1 MAYRRTPATKHD
13 SSDTRK
19 YHLRRSP
26 TSHRLLRIEPSPDQA
41 ARRPVLVPLHTNLRR
56 RPSRFQ
62 SAEKLQDDPMTHVQ
76 LGSKRKRVASANEN
90 AHAGGRPT
98 RGSGRLKRLRSDP
111 YGTSDAGE
119 ASEMDVDDT
128 PASTRWSASASDEES
143 LSELSSDDQAETK
156 DHLINVATAKELQR
170 LRKDY
175 LIRLYTSAGLSDDA
189 DALTK
194 TEIIDSIVA
203 ARDDVADLPPSSPRG
218 GSSDERE
225 NDADEEEVT
234 HTPTP
239 AARSRY
245 ANGLRRRA
253 TVTETNGIPR
263 PGKGRSLSMGHL
275 LNPAV
280 IDPSTVAS
288 GSNLGDSVSSPAR
301 RRKPSRGLTQLATA
315 PSFRTSF
322 PPLAHAV
329 SSPPATRLRS
339 RKPSAATPTATT
351 FSLSAPISS
360 ASASA
365 PAPAMFP
372 TSGFPFPVQHRG
384 TAGAAPRTRAGK
396 GKGKQVEFIG
406 AEQEKERAR
415 ERERRMLADESD
427 LTELDEEDGDDDD
440 DALATPGPGDPSP
453 RRLRSKDKERD
464 RLNGLGMN
472 GKGKENVGLKLTTNG
487 DSRRVTPARRA
498 KQSSSSCGPEEVD
511 VDVDEEEEEEVGVEA
526 QLEDDDEEE
535 DQLATPKRNR
545 HPRWGQQ
552 KRTLSPLEEM
562 AQRTPL
568 ARRLRPRTRRS
579 GDVQPPS
586 SEVDGD
592 GDDEQE
598 DDDDDDEEGTVDA
611 GEEEEGVEEEEEED
625 DEEEQTIAVEPRKL
639 RNGKIVGD
647 EMEMDEDAE
656 EEVEVELDEELDEEA
671 EEDVEVDAE
680 GETDE
685 DPEAEEDEPMEEDD
699 VDLTIATAKTLV
711 RLRRDD
717 LVRLCETRDLEAVG
731 TKPQLAEA
739 LLQWRDRHAD
749 ASSPSSTGTVTGHN
763 RPPSTAVANTKRR
776 ARNGSQSQN
785 TPVLLRSERV
795 HIDEPRTPEP
805 VGGPVNEPELELDL
819 ESLGLEDREIPPEK
833 LLKLEKIGSGGFKDV
848 FIGKLKGRRIA
859 ISEFRGQL
867 SAMDIK
873 ELKLLGGF
881 DHPNI
886 VRFLGVSIPENTR
899 ETPVMIVS
907 ELCSNGDLFDYVR
920 NVPAPTLAKV
930 LTMMLDV
937 ARGLEY
943 LHLRKPSVIH
953 RDCKSSNILI
963 TAKGTAKIADFGL
976 AKVKQSTRSMV
987 RSLVGTV
994 NWQAPELWHAEPKYN
1009 HKVDVFSCAMVYWEM
1024 LQWHAKEKKF
1034 PWEGMNEHAIY
1045 DIVGKQKQR
1054 PSTTNPNLRKQWSN
1068 AIVDLIERMWAH
1080 QHEDR
1085 PTMSEVVE
1093 ALEEIKK

>member
-1 MAYRRTPATKHD
+1 MAYRRTSPTRHD
-13 SSDTRK
+13 PSNYRTK

-26 TSHRLLRIEPSPDQA
+26 TSHRLLRIESTPEQGP
-41 ARRPVLVPLHTNLRR
+41 RRPVLVPLHTNLRR

-62 SAEKLQDDPMTHVQ
+62 SSEKLQDDPMTHVQ

-111 YGTSDAGE
+111 YEPSEAGE
-119 ASEMDVDDT
+119 ASGMDVDDT
-128 PASTRWSASASDEES
+128 PASTGWSASASDDET
-143 LSELSSDDQAETK
+143 LSELSSDEDQAETTE
-156 DHLINVATAKELQR
+156 DHLINVASAKELQR

-189 DALTK
+189 DVLTK

-239 AARSRY
+239 AGRSRY
-245 ANGLRRRA
+245 TNGLRRRA
-253 TVTETNGIPR
+253 TVNESNGAIPR

-275 LNPAV
+275 LNNPAV

-288 GSNLGDSVSSPAR
+288 GSNLVGDSVSSPAR
-301 RRKPSRGLTQLATA
+301 SVVSRRKPSRGLGLATA

-322 PPLAHAV
+322 PPLAHNV

-339 RKPSAATPTATT
+339 RKPSAATITTSATATT
-351 FSLSAPISS
+351 TPFSLSAPLSS
-360 ASASA
+360 AS
-365 PAPAMFP
+365 
-372 TSGFPFPVQHRG
+372 
-384 TAGAAPRTRAGK
+384 
-396 GKGKQVEFIG
+396 EL
-406 AEQEKERAR
+406 EKERAR
-415 ERERRMLADESD
+415 ERERRTLADESD
-427 LTELDEEDGDDDD
+427 LTELEEEDEDT
-440 DALATPGPGDPSP
+440 LPTPGPGDPSP

-472 GKGKENVGLKLTTNG
+472 GGGSGKGKENVGLKMV

-498 KQSSSSCGPEEVD
+498 KQPQQSSCGPEEVD
-511 VDVDEEEEEEVGVEA
+511 VDVDDEEEEVEVEAQVEEEEEE
-526 QLEDDDEEE
+526 EEE
-535 DQLATPKRNR
+535 DQLATPTRNR
-545 HPRWGQQ
+545 HSRWGQKQ
-552 KRTLSPLEEM
+552 RALSPLEEV
-562 AQRTPL
+562 QRTPL

-579 GDVQPPS
+579 GDAQPPPN
-586 SEVDGD
+586 EVDGD

-598 DDDDDDEEGTVDA
+598 DDDDDDDEGTVDDGA
-611 GEEEEGVEEEEEED
+611 EEGVVEED
-625 DEEEQTIAVEPRKL
+625 DEEEDDGEQEQMIAVEPRKL

-647 EMEMDEDAE
+647 EMEM
-656 EEVEVELDEELDEEA
+656 EVEEELDEEAEEELDEEAEEELDEEAEEELDEA

-685 DPEAEEDEPMEEDD
+685 DPEAEAEEDEPMEEDD

-717 LVRLCETRDLEAVG
+717 LIRLCETRDLEAVG

-739 LLQWRDRHAD
+739 LLHWRDQHTD
-749 ASSPSSTGTVTGHN
+749 ASSPSSTGTVTGHAHN
-763 RPPSTAVANTKRR
+763 RPPSTAVANPKQRR
-776 ARNGSQSQN
+776 RNASQSQL
-785 TPVLLRSERV
+785 TPVLLRSQRV

-805 VGGPVNEPELELDL
+805 VATVGEPELELDL
-819 ESLGLEDREIPPEK
+819 ESLGLDDREIPPEK
-833 LLKLEKIGSGGFKDV
+833 LQKLEKIGSGGFKDV

-920 NVPAPTLAKV
+920 NVPAPSLAKV
-930 LTMMLDV
+930 LAMMLDV

-1024 LQWHAKEKKF
+1024 LQWQAKEKKF

-1093 ALEEIKK
+1093 TLEEMKK

>member
-1 MAYRRTPATKHD
+1 MAYRRSPPSRHD
-13 SSDTRK
+13 DTHNRK

-26 TSHRLLRIEPSPDQA
+26 NSHRLLRHETTPEHGPV
-41 ARRPVLVPLHTNLRR
+41 RPVLVPLHTNLRR
-56 RPSRFQ
+56 RPSRLA
-62 SAEKLQDDPMTHVQ
+62 SSDKSQDDPMPPAQ
-76 LGSKRKRVASANEN
+76 LGSKRKRVPSANEN

-111 YGTSDAGE
+111 YDPSEAGE
-119 ASEMDVDDT
+119 ASEMDVDA
-128 PASTRWSASASDEES
+128 PASKRWSASASDDES
-143 LSELSSDDQAETK
+143 LSDLSSDDDQAETTD
-156 DHLINVATAKELQR
+156 DHLINAASAKELQR
-170 LRKDY
+170 LRKDD
-175 LIRLYTSAGLSDDA
+175 LVRLYTAAGLSDEA

-194 TEIIDSIVA
+194 SEIIDSIVA

-218 GSSDERE
+218 ASSDEQD

-239 AARSRY
+239 AGRSRY
-245 ANGLRRRA
+245 TNGLRRRA
-253 TVTETNGIPR
+253 TVNESNGAMSR
-263 PGKGRSLSMGHL
+263 PGKNRSLSMGHL
-275 LNPAV
+275 LNPA
-280 IDPSTVAS
+280 IAHLSTVAS
-288 GSNLGDSVSSPAR
+288 GSKLNGDSVSSPAR
-301 RRKPSRGLTQLATA
+301 RKPSRLATA

-322 PPLAHAV
+322 PPLHNTV

-339 RKPSAATPTATT
+339 RKASATSSA
-351 FSLSAPISS
+351 FSLSAPLSS
-360 ASASA
+360 ASASS
-365 PAPAMFP
+365 PAMF
-372 TSGFPFPVQHRG
+372 TNGFPFPTQRA
-384 TAGAAPRTRAGK
+384 TAAPKTRGK
-396 GKGKQVEFIG
+396 GKGKQVEFSG
-406 AEQEKERAR
+406 ELADDLSEREKERAR
-415 ERERRMLADESD
+415 ERERRTLAEESD
-427 LTELDEEDGDDDD
+427 LTELDDDE
-440 DALATPGPGDPSP
+440 APTSAAGDPSP
-453 RRLRSKDKERD
+453 RRLRSKDKERERE
-464 RLNGLGMN
+464 RLTLVGAANGN
-472 GKGKENVGLKLTTNG
+472 GKGKENVAVKLSNG
-487 DSRRVTPARRA
+487 DSRRVAPARRA
-498 KQSSSSCGPEEVD
+498 KQHSQKECAAEGD
-511 VDVDEEEEEEVGVEA
+511 AEEEEVDAQVESEA
-526 QLEDDDEEE
+526 DDDDEEQ
-535 DQLATPKRNR
+535 DQLATPTRSR
-545 HPRWGQQ
+545 QPRWGKQ
-552 KRTLSPLEEM
+552 KALSPLEEV
-562 AQRTPL
+562 QRTPL

-579 GDVQPPS
+579 GDAQPPAS
-586 SEVDGD
+586 DAGD

-598 DDDDDDEEGTVDA
+598 DEEEEDGDEETVD
-611 GEEEEGVEEEEEED
+611 GEEEDVGGEEEED
-625 DEEEQTIAVEPRKL
+625 DSEEQTIAVEPRKL

-647 EMEMDEDAE
+647 DVEMDE
-656 EEVEVELDEELDEEA
+656 EEA
-671 EEDVEVDAE
+671 EEDGEEAEELDEVEDEVEPDAE

-685 DPEAEEDEPMEEDD
+685 DPDAEGEEDEPMEEDD

-739 LLQWRDRHAD
+739 LLQWRDRQTD
-749 ASSPSSTGTVTGHN
+749 ASSPSSTGTVTG
-763 RPPSTAVANTKRR
+763 RPPSTAVVKRR
-776 ARNGSQSQN
+776 RNHSQPQ
-785 TPVLLRSERV
+785 TPVLMRSDRV

-805 VGGPVNEPELELDL
+805 KEAPVGEPELELDL
-819 ESLGLEDREIPPEK
+819 MSLGLDDREIPPDK
-833 LLKLEKIGSGGFKDV
+833 LQKLEKIGSGGFKDV
-848 FIGKLKGRRIA
+848 FIGKFRGRRIA

-907 ELCSNGDLFDYVR
+907 ELCSNGDLFDYIR
-920 NVPAPTLAKV
+920 NVAAPSLNKV
-930 LTMMLDV
+930 LAIMLDI

-994 NWQAPELWHAEPKYN
+994 NWQAPELWHAHPKYN

-1045 DIVGKQKQR
+1045 DIVGSKKQR
-1054 PSTTNPNLRKQWSN
+1054 PSTTGLRKLWSP

-1093 ALEEIKK
+1093 ALEAMKR

>member
-1 MAYRRTPATKHD
+1 MAYRRTSPTRYD
-13 SSDTRK
+13 SSNHRK

-26 TSHRLLRIEPSPDQA
+26 TSHRLLRIESTPEQGP
-41 ARRPVLVPLHTNLRR
+41 RRPVLVPLHTNLRR

-62 SAEKLQDDPMTHVQ
+62 SSEKLQDDPMTHVE

-111 YGTSDAGE
+111 YEPSEAGE
-119 ASEMDVDDT
+119 ASGMDVDDT
-128 PASTRWSASASDEES
+128 PASTRWSASPSDGET
-143 LSELSSDDQAETK
+143 LSELSSDEDQAETTE
-156 DHLINVATAKELQR
+156 DHLINVASAKELQR

-189 DALTK
+189 EALTK

-234 HTPTP
+234 HSPTP
-239 AARSRY
+239 AGRSRY
-245 ANGLRRRA
+245 TNGLRRRA
-253 TVTETNGIPR
+253 TVNESNGAFPR

-280 IDPSTVAS
+280 VDPSTVAS
-288 GSNLGDSVSSPAR
+288 GSNLVGDSVSSPAR
-301 RRKPSRGLTQLATA
+301 RRKPSRGLGLAAA

-322 PPLAHAV
+322 PPLTHNV

-339 RKPSAATPTATT
+339 RKPSAATITTSTTPTTT
-351 FSLSAPISS
+351 FSLSAPFSS
-360 ASASA
+360 AS
-365 PAPAMFP
+365 
-372 TSGFPFPVQHRG
+372 
-384 TAGAAPRTRAGK
+384 
-396 GKGKQVEFIG
+396 GKGKQVEFSAALVG
-406 AEQEKERAR
+406 SESEKERAR
-415 ERERRMLADESD
+415 ERERRALADESD
-427 LTELDEEDGDDDD
+427 LTELDDDDED
-440 DALATPGPGDPSP
+440 TLPTPGPGDPSP

-464 RLNGLGMN
+464 RLTGLGMN
-472 GKGKENVGLKLTTNG
+472 GSGSGKGKENVGLKML

-498 KQSSSSCGPEEVD
+498 KQPQQSSCGPEDVD
-511 VDVDEEEEEEVGVEA
+511 VDVDEEEEVKAEEE
-526 QLEDDDEEE
+526 EEEE
-535 DQLATPKRNR
+535 DQLATPTRNR
-545 HPRWGQQ
+545 HTRWGQKQ
-552 KRTLSPLEEM
+552 RAVSPLEEV
-562 AQRTPL
+562 QRTPL

-579 GDVQPPS
+579 GDAQPPP
-586 SEVDGD
+586 SEMDGD

-598 DDDDDDEEGTVDA
+598 DDDDDDEGTMDD
-611 GEEEEGVEEEEEED
+611 GEEGIVEEEEEED
-625 DEEEQTIAVEPRKL
+625 DDQEQTIAVEPRKL

-647 EMEMDEDAE
+647 DMEMEVEED
-656 EEVEVELDEELDEEA
+656 EVEEELDEEAEEELDEEAEEELDEEADEADEELDEA

-685 DPEAEEDEPMEEDD
+685 DPEAEAEEDEPMEEDD

-739 LLQWRDRHAD
+739 LLQWRDHNND
-749 ASSPSSTGTVTGHN
+749 ASSPSSTGTVTGHAHN
-763 RPPSTAVANTKRR
+763 RPPSTAVVNPKQRR
-776 ARNGSQSQN
+776 RNASQSQQ

-805 VGGPVNEPELELDL
+805 VATIGEPELELDL
-819 ESLGLEDREIPPEK
+819 ESLGLDDREIPPEK
-833 LLKLEKIGSGGFKDV
+833 LQKLEKIGSGGFKDV

-920 NVPAPTLAKV
+920 NVPAPSLAKV
-930 LTMMLDV
+930 LAMMLDV

-1093 ALEEIKK
+1093 ALEEMKK